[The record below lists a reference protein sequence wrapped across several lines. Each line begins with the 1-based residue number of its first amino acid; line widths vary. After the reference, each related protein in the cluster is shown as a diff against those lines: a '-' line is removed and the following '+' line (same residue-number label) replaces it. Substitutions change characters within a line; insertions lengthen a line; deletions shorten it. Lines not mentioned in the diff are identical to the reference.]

1 MSDTI
6 VGISTALGIG
16 AISIIRVSGEDAI
29 KIVNMI
35 FSGKNLEQVKSHT
48 INYGYIKE
56 DKKIIDE
63 VLISVMLAPKT
74 FTRENIVEINCHG
87 GIIATNK
94 ILELLLN
101 KGCRLATP
109 GEFSKRAFL
118 NGRIDLIE
126 AEGIIDLINSKTE
139 LAHEMSINQLKGE
152 VSNLIKNIRQKI
164 LKIIVNIEVNIDYP
178 EYEDILE
185 VTINEL
191 KKEVSEIKTE
201 ITRILKESKNG
212 KIIKAGI
219 KVAIVGKPNVGKS
232 SLLNKLI
239 EEEKAI
245 VTDIPGT
252 TRDIVEGT
260 LNIDGL
266 LLNIIDTAGIRKTK
280 DFIEN
285 IGVKRSLD
293 QIKQAD
299 LILYVLDYSN
309 KISKEE
315 LKTLDQIK
323 DKNYIIIINKIDL
336 EKEINDELL
345 EKENIIYISTYL
357 TKGFKELKEKIK
369 EKFNLEQILT
379 KDLTYLTSARSIS
392 ILKEVLL
399 NIESIE
405 IGIKNNEYIDMIEI
419 DLRKIWT
426 QLGEII
432 GETYEEELLEQIF
445 EQFCLGK

>member
-139 LAHEMSINQLKGE
+139 LAHEMSINQLKGG

>member
-63 VLISVMLAPKT
+63 VLVSVMLAPKT

-139 LAHEMSINQLKGE
+139 LAHEMSINQLKGG

-191 KKEVSEIKTE
+191 KEEISEIKTE

-212 KIIKAGI
+212 KIIKTGI

-299 LILYVLDYSN
+299 LILYVLDYNN

-392 ILKEVLL
+392 ILKEILL

>member
-63 VLISVMLAPKT
+63 VLVSVMLAPKT

-392 ILKEVLL
+392 ILKEILL

>member
-63 VLISVMLAPKT
+63 VLVSVMLAPKT

-201 ITRILKESKNG
+201 ITKILKESKNG

>member
-56 DKKIIDE
+56 NQKIIDE
-63 VLISVMLAPKT
+63 VLVSVMLAPKT

-101 KGCRLATP
+101 KGCRLANP

-191 KKEVSEIKTE
+191 KKEVSEIKNE
-201 ITRILKESKNG
+201 IIRILKESKNG

-280 DFIEN
+280 DIIEN

-299 LILYVLDYSN
+299 LILYVLDYNN

-369 EKFNLEQILT
+369 ENFNLEQILT

-405 IGIKNNEYIDMIEI
+405 TGIKNNEYIDMIEI